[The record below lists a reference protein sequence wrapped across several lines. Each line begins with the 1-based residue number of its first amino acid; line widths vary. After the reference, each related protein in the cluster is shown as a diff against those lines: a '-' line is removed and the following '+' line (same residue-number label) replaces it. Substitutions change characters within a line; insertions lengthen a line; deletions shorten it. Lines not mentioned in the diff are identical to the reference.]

1 MKELEEL
8 QEKIEETGDIA
19 TAQQELNKK
28 REAELSQLRADFQ
41 AQSEENDR
49 TVAELKKKHHGAV
62 EELQEQVGGASGGR
76 GERLLRERREGKR
89 QVGLMRHIC
98 TGSVREMSGLFRP

>member
-1 MKELEEL
+1 MLPGSPPLPSPPSQVEKQKNDLMKELEEL

-62 EELQEQVGGASGGR
+62 EELQEQVGGAAGGR
-76 GERLLRERREGKR
+76 G
-89 QVGLMRHIC
+89 
-98 TGSVREMSGLFRP
+98 